1 MIDFLP
7 HHTHCNIRSVQKPWV
22 NILCDNSSLGMTAVM
37 SAQTKSTTSECDL
50 DMTFERALNIQIT
63 RQSEPHSVQY
73 DSATKLDN

>member
-1 MIDFLP
+1 
-7 HHTHCNIRSVQKPWV
+7 
-22 NILCDNSSLGMTAVM
+22 MTAVM

-73 DSATKLDN
+73 DSATKVDN